1 MTRPRHCLVPVTEPQ
16 GLYVC
21 VGAVLLQQQP
31 LAVTG
36 GHQDPG
42 WRPPGPRPRPAPA
55 PAAAGGGAA
64 HGGQAAHQHPQP
76 REAETR
82 GDDGGPEQPQLHAAE
97 PLVPEADRGDDE
109 AGGGEQEAGVEE
121 DVGYCAALGQL
132 AGRDVECLGGRLP
145 GYPVRG

>member
-1 MTRPRHCLVPVTEPQ
+1 MPITEPQ
-16 GLYVC
+16 VLYVC

-55 PAAAGGGAA
+55 PAQAAAGGGAA
-64 HGGQAAHQHPQP
+64 HGGEAAHQHPQR

-97 PLVPEADRGDDE
+97 PPVPETHRGDDE
-109 AGGGEQEAGVEE
+109 AGGGEQEAGVQE

-132 AGRDVECLGGRLP
+132 AGRDVEGLGGEVTRL
-145 GYPVRG
+145 VK